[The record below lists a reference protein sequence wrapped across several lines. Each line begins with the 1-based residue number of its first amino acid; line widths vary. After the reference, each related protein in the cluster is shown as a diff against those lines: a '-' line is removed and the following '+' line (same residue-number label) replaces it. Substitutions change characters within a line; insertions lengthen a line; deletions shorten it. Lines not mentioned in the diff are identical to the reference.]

1 MHRDDDPLKDGLK
14 KLGVHVE
21 PREASVLKQMLGSGL
36 GGIIGSGIGSAVG
49 ASWLGRGLISLA
61 GSIAGHMLVT
71 HRIVYEPRKTGGE
84 PTPESPMGWSD
95 RR

>member
-21 PREASVLKQMLGSGL
+21 RREATVLQQMLGSGL
-36 GGIIGSGIGSAVG
+36 GGIIGQGIGLAVG

-61 GSIAGHMLVT
+61 GSIAGHMVVT
-71 HRIVYEPRKTGGE
+71 HRVVYEPKTGGD
-84 PTPESPMGWSD
+84 PAPESPMGWSD